1 MTINQIAFIV
11 LLSFGFIVFL
21 YLLGCEKDQTPKGEL
36 SNDQSY

>member
-11 LLSFGFIVFL
+11 LLGFGILTFL
-21 YLLGCEKDQTPKGEL
+21 YLLGCEEDQTPKGEL